1 MAGLQLGISD
11 ASRGS
16 GIGSGEAR
24 IRASAM
30 LSCSDRSMALSSHDL
45 GDLLAPSP
53 ASRIVR
59 ATQVD
64 RTARPAALID
74 PLVEAQGRQ
83 PRELEDRQEGGDED
97 RPAGRAALAGEQALG
112 ELERG
117 P

>member
-30 LSCSDRSMALSSHDL
+30 LSCSDRSMALSSHDFC
-45 GDLLAPSP
+45 DLLAPVS
-53 ASRIVR
+53 ASRLLR

-64 RTARPAALID
+64 GTARAAPRIHTLID
-74 PLVEAQGRQ
+74 AQRRQ
-83 PRELEDRQEGGDED
+83 ARQLEDRPEGGEDD
-97 RPAGRAALAGEQALG
+97 RPAGRAAVG
-112 ELERG
+112 
-117 P
+117 